1 MTSLAIVDTGPL
13 VGAAIEDDDRHA
25 ASLDVLSRTDLQLVV
40 PTFVAAEAAYL
51 VGRWL
56 GPSAQ
61 AQFVRGLGSWDIS
74 QPSAEEWPRM
84 ADLVEKYADFP
95 LGSADASVV
104 TLAERLDTDC
114 VITFDHRHFR
124 AIKPNHRDHLTLLP

>member
-13 VGAAIEDDDRHA
+13 VGAAVEDDDRHA

-56 GPSAQ
+56 GPHAQ
-61 AQFVRGLGSWDIS
+61 AQFVRGLGSWDVT
-74 QPSAEEWPRM
+74 QTGAEEWPRV
-84 ADLVEKYADFP
+84 ADLIDKYADFP
-95 LGSADASVV
+95 LGAADASVV
-104 TLAERLDTDC
+104 ALAERLDTDL
-114 VITFDHRHFR
+114 VVTFDLRHFR
-124 AIKPNHRDHLTLLP
+124 AIKPDHCEHLTLLP